1 VRAVLWTNFTF
12 GKGRDLVYRLVVAGI
27 VSMMLVF
34 ALHKTSMA
42 DGHGTLMVGLESDL
56 RSFDIWRA
64 NSFGSS
70 GAHIASAIM
79 EPLLDRSEDGSYLPV
94 LAKSWTVSANKLAW
108 TFKLRQGVKF
118 HDGNSFSAQDV
129 AFHFKRLLSS
139 KNKSAIRSV
148 LAPIRKVEATGR
160 FTVRFVLRKP
170 WPGLL
175 RTLAAR
181 SSISLIPPFGAVKSG
196 KHHRKPVGTGP
207 FRFVSWKNNH
217 RLIVEENPDY
227 WVKGQPK
234 LARVIFDIEQNEALR
249 FANLRAGKLDIV
261 QGRLA
266 SHIDAAVGQSAVN
279 TLVYDGPG
287 AEVILLNTSRK
298 PLNDWRVR
306 QAIAHAWDQ
315 KSIIEEVY
323 GNHILAVSNP
333 FQGLFEC
340 GDVAF
345 RKYDIKK
352 SRKLVAAYG
361 QPVRLEYVHTGSQI
375 SKLLAT
381 TFKAQMKKA
390 GIKVRLSKL
399 SEKQHAKSVFSKN
412 FMSSSWRIVGDV
424 DQATQMAALTGST
437 SAYNLTGIRND
448 KIDALNAA
456 IASSNNPRKREKNLC
471 NIVKTLN
478 EEAVLLWQGGQ
489 RLHTFVRSRV
499 RGMTESRVRVML
511 FHNVGVKSS

>member
-1 VRAVLWTNFTF
+1 
-12 GKGRDLVYRLVVAGI
+12 LVYRLIITSI

-34 ALHKTSMA
+34 ALPKAPVA
-42 DGHGTLMVGLESDL
+42 DGHGTLKVGLESDL
-56 RSFDIWRA
+56 RSFDIWKA

-79 EPLLDRSEDGSYLPV
+79 EPLLDRSVDGSYLPV

-118 HDGNSFSAQDV
+118 HDGNIFSAQDV

-148 LAPIRKVEATGR
+148 LAPIKKVEAVGR
-160 FTVRFVLRKP
+160 FAVRFILRRP
-170 WPGLL
+170 WPGILH
-175 RTLAAR
+175 TLAAR

-207 FRFVSWKNNH
+207 FRFVSWKNNR
-217 RLIVEENPDY
+217 RLIVEENPNY
-227 WVKGQPK
+227 RVKGQPK
-234 LARVIFDIEQNEALR
+234 LAKVVFDIEPDEAVR
-249 FANLRAGKLDIV
+249 FASLRAGKLDIV

-266 SHIDAAVGQSAVN
+266 SHIDAAAGQPAVN

-287 AEVILLNTSRK
+287 AEVILLNTHRK

-306 QAIAHAWDQ
+306 QAIAHAWNQ
-315 KSIIEEVY
+315 KSIIEKVY

-333 FQGLFEC
+333 YQGLFEC
-340 GDVAF
+340 GDVAL

-352 SRKLVAAYG
+352 SKKLVAAYG
-361 QPVRLEYVHTGSQI
+361 KPVRLEYVHTGSQI

-381 TFKAQMKKA
+381 SFKTQMKKA

-399 SEKQHAKSVFSKN
+399 GEKQLAKSVFSRN
-412 FMSSSWRIVGDV
+412 YMSSSWRIVGDV
-424 DQATQMAALTGST
+424 DQATQMAALTGSA
-437 SAYNLTGIRND
+437 SAYNLTGINND

-456 IASSNNPRKREKNLC
+456 IASTSNPRKREKGLC
-471 NIVKTLN
+471 DIVKILN
-478 EEAVLLWQGGQ
+478 EEAIVLWQGGQ
-489 RLHTFVRSRV
+489 RLHTFVHSRV
-499 RGMTESRVRVML
+499 RGMSESRVRVML